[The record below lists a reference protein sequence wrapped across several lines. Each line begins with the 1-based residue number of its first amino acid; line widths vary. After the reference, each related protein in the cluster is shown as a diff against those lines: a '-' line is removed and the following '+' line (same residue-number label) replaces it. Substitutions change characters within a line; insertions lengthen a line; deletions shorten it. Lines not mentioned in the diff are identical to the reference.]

1 MRVSRRMVALD
12 LLRAFAV
19 LLVLGHHLR
28 PLDLAL
34 PRFLQPI
41 AQSWINGGWLGVD
54 LFFVLSGFLVS
65 GLLFQEYQRHG
76 KIRIGR
82 FLIRRGFKIYPPFY
96 VFIAIVIY
104 IQYSNYNYNLIT
116 RKQILAEVFFV
127 QNYFPGLLDHTWSLA
142 VEEHFYLMLPAAL
155 LIFIVLNPGSG
166 NPFRRLPTACF
177 WVAGILLTA
186 RIAADYRAGYRDRL
200 NLFAT
205 HLRLDSLLCGVLLSY
220 YYHFYS
226 EPTLAFARRFRWPII
241 GVAAVLLMPVYDHV
255 QWDFFVH
262 TFGFMYAYVG
272 FALLLLVSLTFA
284 IPTTGLASL
293 PFRVVAFC
301 GTYSYGIYLW
311 HMPVK
316 LWGAMYLR
324 RWFGWNISAAEE
336 LLIYVVGSFVVG
348 IFFSM
353 VIEIP
358 SLALRDWWFPS
369 KSGPVEP
376 SARGFAVPPAKPP
389 VIRGAG
395 VPPMLAMPESG
406 ER

>member
-1 MRVSRRMVALD
+1 MKSHRRMIALD

-19 LLVLGHHLR
+19 LLVLGRHLPPLDVVLPTLLR
-28 PLDLAL
+28 PLVQ
-34 PRFLQPI
+34 R
-41 AQSWINGGWLGVD
+41 WIDCGWMGVD

-76 KIRIGR
+76 RIRIGR

-104 IQYSNYNYNLIT
+104 IQYSNYNYDQIA

-155 LIFIVLNPGSG
+155 LIFIALESRAA
-166 NPFRRLPTACF
+166 NPFRRLPGACCC
-177 WVAGILLTA
+177 VATILLGLRVLTH
-186 RIAADYRAGYRDRL
+186 YHGKYEDRH
-200 NLFAT
+200 NLFPT
-205 HLRLDSLLCGVLLSY
+205 HLRVDSLLCGVLLSY

-226 EPTLAFARRFRWPII
+226 EPTLAFARRFRWPMI
-241 GVAAVLLMPVYDHV
+241 GIAAVLLIPVCDDKP
-255 QWDFFVH
+255 WNFFVH
-262 TFGFMYAYVG
+262 TFGFMFAYVG

-284 IPTTGLASL
+284 IPATGLASL
-293 PFRVVAFC
+293 PFRAVAFC

-316 LWGAMYLR
+316 LWGAMYLH
-324 RWFGWNISAAEE
+324 RWFGWHISATEE

-348 IFFSM
+348 IAFSAI
-353 VIEIP
+353 IEIP

-369 KSGPVEP
+369 RSGAVEP
-376 SARGFAVPPAKPP
+376 SARGFAALPAKSP
-389 VIRGAG
+389 VLIPVVVKTA
-395 VPPMLAMPESG
+395 E
-406 ER
+406 